1 MKEKSKYE
9 MSIVKKN
16 GFGRMGEGG
25 IEPRIRKGKKLK
37 IKFLTQLIKG
47 RGKAKW
53 RNTEG

>member
-25 IEPRIRKGKKLK
+25 KLIGVRNRTQDKKGKK
-37 IKFLTQLIKG
+37 T
-47 RGKAKW
+47 
-53 RNTEG
+53 